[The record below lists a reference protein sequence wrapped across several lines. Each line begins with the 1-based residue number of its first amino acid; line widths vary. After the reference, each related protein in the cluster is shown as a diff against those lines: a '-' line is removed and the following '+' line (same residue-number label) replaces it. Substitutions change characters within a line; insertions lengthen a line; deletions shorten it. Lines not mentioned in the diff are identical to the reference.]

1 MDQRLLNFFQIKNYK
16 IIGIDNNSRKKFFG
30 EEASVLGNRKQL
42 KNEIK
47 NFTHFHQDITN
58 QNAMEHIFKK
68 YGNTIDLVIH
78 AAAQPSHDWASTNP
92 RLDYSINSLGTLN
105 LLECLRKFSPEATF
119 YLHLQIKFM
128 ETTQIILN

>member
-1 MDQRLLNFFQIKNYK
+1 
-16 IIGIDNNSRKKFFG
+16 
-30 EEASVLGNRKQL
+30 
-42 KNEIK
+42 
-47 NFTHFHQDITN
+47 
-58 QNAMEHIFKK
+58 MEHIFKK

-119 YLHLQIKFM
+119 IFTSTNKVM